1 MKQTFLPSVF
11 IGILACWSALSVIAE
26 DRYQYL
32 TWEIT
37 NGTIYPLD
45 VPQPV
50 GLFFTTLLKCHF
62 FTIGMGMN
70 MIFYFLSY
78 QGILINGQFTGPTI
92 EAISNDNILVNV
104 INKLDEKFLI
114 TCAPISDYTIVASS
128 RFTDPIVLT
137 TTATLRYSGSNSKAP
152 IPLPSGPATND
163 VEWSIKQARTIRLNL
178 TANAARPNPQ
188 GSFHYGTIPILR
200 TLVLAN
206 SKAIINGKLRY
217 AVNGIS
223 HINPNT
229 PLKLAD
235 WFNIPGVF
243 DLNTIKDV
251 PPPPGTPAK
260 LGTSVIGFTF
270 HDFAEIIFQN
280 NENYIQSWHMDGS
293 SFYVVGYGNGLW
305 TPNSRKTYNL
315 VDGITRHSVPV
326 YANSWECHIDIFGQ

>member
-1 MKQTFLPSVF
+1 M
-11 IGILACWSALSVIAE
+11 
-26 DRYQYL
+26 
-32 TWEIT
+32 
-37 NGTIYPLD
+37 
-45 VPQPV
+45 
-50 GLFFTTLLKCHF
+50 
-62 FTIGMGMN
+62 
-70 MIFYFLSY
+70 
-78 QGILINGQFTGPTI
+78 
-92 EAISNDNILVNV
+92 
-104 INKLDEKFLI
+104 
-114 TCAPISDYTIVASS
+114 
-128 RFTDPIVLT
+128 
-137 TTATLRYSGSNSKAP
+137 
-152 IPLPSGPATND
+152 
-163 VEWSIKQARTIRLNL
+163 

-188 GSFHYGTIPILR
+188 GSFHYGTIPVQR

-251 PPPPGTPAK
+251 PSPQGTPAK

-293 SFYVVGYGNGLW
+293 SFYVVG
-305 TPNSRKTYNL
+305 
-315 VDGITRHSVPV
+315 
-326 YANSWECHIDIFGQ
+326 